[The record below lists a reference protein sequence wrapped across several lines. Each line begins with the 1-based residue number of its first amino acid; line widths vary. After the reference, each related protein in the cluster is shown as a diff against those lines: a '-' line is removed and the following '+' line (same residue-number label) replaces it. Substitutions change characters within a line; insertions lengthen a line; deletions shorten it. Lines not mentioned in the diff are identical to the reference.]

1 MDATTLL
8 ALERVTKQAAKA
20 AKAREEVAA
29 GDYKFDTVLTFNLK
43 GELRV
48 AEDFEWTPTVSIP
61 IKETLAL
68 FMRYCGATREAAM
81 AGLMRA
87 MKEAHE
93 LEEKGE
99 TCIAELADLKEMEK
113 QVVES
118 LGQLPKELKKGAV
131 TGKLTLTEI
140 VSTPPMET
148 EVKKAA

>member
-8 ALERVTKQAAKA
+8 ALERVSKQAAKA

-29 GDYKFDTVLTFNLK
+29 GNYQFNTVLTFNLK

-61 IKETLAL
+61 IKKTLAL

-81 AGLMRA
+81 AGLMQA

-93 LEEKGE
+93 LEVKGE
-99 TCIAELADLKEMEK
+99 ECIAELADLEK
-113 QVVES
+113 AEQQVIEN
-118 LGQLPKELKKGAV
+118 LDQLPKELKKGAV
-131 TGKLTLTEI
+131 TGKLTLIE
-140 VSTPPMET
+140 VESTPPVG
-148 EVKKAA
+148 VKKAA